1 MRGASEMGPK
11 ILIADDAMF
20 MRRVIRKALSEGGYE
35 NIAEASDGNEVLDQY
50 RAYRPDLV
58 FLDITMPGRTGLEVL
73 EELLREDENAKV
85 VMCSAIGQET
95 VIAQAVRMGA
105 SDFITKPFRTEDLLK
120 LVRMYV

>member
-1 MRGASEMGPK
+1 MGPK